1 MLLAPLRSTSQ
12 ICCGAE
18 EITSI
23 SINDNQRL
31 KNVMHKIKL
40 VNLHGISNIYLFL
53 NREKSLFKKGG
64 ETFKGHSVLASNHQT
79 QFQFSPSNL
88 KKLPLFL
95 NLENIDGTILC

>member
-64 ETFKGHSVLASNHQT
+64 RLLRDT
-79 QFQFSPSNL
+79 
-88 KKLPLFL
+88 
-95 NLENIDGTILC
+95 LC